1 MEKELQEGDAAQY
14 LYRRLHRQCKWRYQ
28 SNPVQIKFCILDWL
42 KTQFYDFQVRGN
54 YFFVWSLKSLQSCFS
69 PGL

>member
-42 KTQFYDFQVRGN
+42 KTQFYDFRCAEIIVLCGH
-54 YFFVWSLKSLQSCFS
+54 
-69 PGL
+69 